1 MDIFKKSKQKKIN
14 KHYREI
20 DEYRKEVDRINDKL
34 SKSPNTDE
42 YFSLKF
48 KKENILKK
56 IDELC
61 IEINKLKK

>member
-56 IDELC
+56 IDEIS